1 LIEQQLYQCEI
12 GKHYPAPIVNVD
24 ETRKMASDIV
34 WSFRKNEEVKEE
46 GKRILA
52 KHVNNP
58 KSHLTKKKKSNQ
70 ISLL

>member
-1 LIEQQLYQCEI
+1 
-12 GKHYPAPIVNVD
+12 
-24 ETRKMASDIV
+24 MASDIV
-34 WSFRKNEEVKEE
+34 WSFRKNVAVKEE